1 MLPNL
6 TIRPTRASDGEAL
19 GELLRSIGPRC
30 VVDAW
35 PKRESISV
43 NQTLVAVQGGEWIGF
58 VAWLQDEMQAA
69 IVGLGVRASYRRFG
83 VATALVD
90 AMVEHLRDSGLR
102 LVEAVVP
109 RDRTAAMAVFEA
121 TGFRHIGQRTFERRL
136 GGQRADGFA
145 PATNG

>member
-6 TIRPTRASDGEAL
+6 TIRPIRASDGEAL
-19 GELLRSIGPRC
+19 GTLLRSIGC
-30 VVDAW
+30 VVES
-35 PKRESISV
+35 KRESISV
-43 NQTLVAVQGGEWIGF
+43 KQTLVAVQGGEWIGF

-69 IVGLGVRASYRRFG
+69 IVGLGVRANYRRFG

-90 AMVEHLRDSGLR
+90 ALVEHLRDSGLR

-109 RDRTAAMAVFEA
+109 RDRTAAIAVFEA

-145 PATNG
+145 SATNSQA